1 MKTAA
6 VAIDSWKLDIFKR
19 RLDAAGYTF
28 TTHPGVT
35 PDTLTLK
42 VEYEWV
48 AELQPVITAANQ
60 ECARGR

>member
-6 VAIDSWKLDIFKR
+6 VAIDKWKLDIFKR
-19 RLDAAGYTF
+19 HLDAAGYRFATQ
-28 TTHPGVT
+28 PGLL

-48 AELQPVITAANQ
+48 AELQPVIAAANQ
-60 ECARGR
+60 ECARQ